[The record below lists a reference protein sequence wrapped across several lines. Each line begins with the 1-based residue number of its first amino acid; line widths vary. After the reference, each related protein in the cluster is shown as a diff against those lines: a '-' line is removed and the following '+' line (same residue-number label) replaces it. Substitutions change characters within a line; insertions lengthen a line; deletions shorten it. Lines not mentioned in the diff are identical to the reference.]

1 MPVFFLTG
9 GLKGTRAWGACS
21 SIAGEMVATTGSID
35 CSAGTD
41 SEGASPG
48 TGDFERLGR
57 GGTTGTTSAMGV
69 DGDSTSSFVREGR
82 GGMDGGE
89 VMTRDF
95 GFSLGISVM
104 ELAVGVYIPW

>member
-21 SIAGEMVATTGSID
+21 STAGEMVATTGSMG
-35 CSAGTD
+35 CSADTD

-57 GGTTGTTSAMGV
+57 GGTTGAASAVAV

-89 VMTRDF
+89 VMARDF
-95 GFSLGISVM
+95 GFDSAIGVI
-104 ELAVGVYIPW
+104 ELAVAV